1 MLDLKAA
8 LIKRRTFDPATRETC
23 EALRPPFVVLDE
35 LSGTKVINQAA
46 FDAIWP
52 KLRVL
57 ARCQPEDKLAL
68 VRGMRASELFRD
80 RAACER
86 LRAEHGIRV
95 FPDYQVVAVTGDGTN
110 DAPALRSADVGFA
123 MGITGTD
130 IAKQACDIML
140 LDDNFASTVLAVKW
154 GRNVYDSISKFIQ
167 FQLTVNVT
175 AISLAS
181 VGAFVYDKTPLSAVQ
196 MLWVNLIMD
205 SLASLALA
213 TERPSE
219 ALLDRAPYG
228 KRRPLI
234 SKVMIFNIL
243 GHSVYQLAVLF
254 PMLFLS
260 PAWMP
265 HGRNGEPVSEYPPA
279 QLGEAGDP
287 TKWTLIFNT
296 FVQMQLFNQFN
307 ARRLCTPERLRTRLS
322 EWNTFGGI
330 TGNPVFLVIAV
341 VEFAM
346 QVAIVQYGG
355 AAFKITVGGLS
366 AMQWALCVAL
376 GALSIPWQFVIQ
388 VALLATEGH
397 AQSGSNAASGKDP
410 RVQVADDDVEI
421 AAKGSRPDTKT
432 HNRTASAA
440 SRRRSRRDS
449 GTAQAMRQIASA
461 NMGASTTSI

>member
-1 MLDLKAA
+1 
-8 LIKRRTFDPATRETC
+8 
-23 EALRPPFVVLDE
+23 VDE
-35 LSGTKVINQAA
+35 NANKIIDRAA

-57 ARCQPEDKLAL
+57 ARCQPEDKLTL

-86 LRAEHGIRV
+86 LKQEHGIRI

-167 FQLTVNVT
+167 FQLSVNVT

-181 VGAFVYDKTPLSAVQ
+181 VGAFAYDRTPLSAVQ

-213 TERPSE
+213 TERPTE

-234 SKVMIFNIL
+234 SKVMIFNIM
-243 GHSVYQLAVLF
+243 GHSAYQLAVL
-254 PMLFLS
+254 PAMLFL
-260 PAWMP
+260 PPTWMP
-265 HGRNGEPVSEYPPA
+265 SGRDGEPVQEYPP
-279 QLGEAGDP
+279 GG
-287 TKWTLIFNT
+287 IGR
-296 FVQMQLFNQFN
+296 VV
-307 ARRLCTPERLRTRLS
+307 ARR
-322 EWNTFGGI
+322 
-330 TGNPVFLVIAV
+330 A
-341 VEFAM
+341 
-346 QVAIVQYGG
+346 
-355 AAFKITVGGLS
+355 
-366 AMQWALCVAL
+366 
-376 GALSIPWQFVIQ
+376 
-388 VALLATEGH
+388 
-397 AQSGSNAASGKDP
+397 
-410 RVQVADDDVEI
+410 
-421 AAKGSRPDTKT
+421 
-432 HNRTASAA
+432 
-440 SRRRSRRDS
+440 
-449 GTAQAMRQIASA
+449 GT
-461 NMGASTTSI
+461 